1 MSSQPELG
9 WQWPSIA
16 PRGASIAAKHRAGE
30 VPPAAWSGVVF
41 LIGRRAQARAAV
53 EKPGEPKTFASRQ
66 LEEHRPRVR
75 DRRSIQRRV
84 RLRVRNIGLRLIS
97 DARNPPIKAVS
108 TWFTHRRI
116 GKRILLGKFLAVL
129 KIFLPIHYILWF
141 HAVLSPHPVVV
152 GCDSLGIRDLLTG
165 CWGAPEDLFTNHS
178 QNTAPQ

>member
-30 VPPAAWSGVVF
+30 VPPAAWSGDVF
-41 LIGRRAQARAAV
+41 MIGRRPQARAAV
-53 EKPGEPKTFASRQ
+53 EMPGEPKTFASLQ

-84 RLRVRNIGLRLIS
+84 RLGVRNIGLRLIS
-97 DARNPPIKAVS
+97 DARNSPIKAVS

-141 HAVLSPHPVVV
+141 HVVLSPHPVVV